1 MPPICFSKNIAG
13 SSMPKG
19 CYPTSHINIKRVKIN
34 PRCTSAIYT
43 AFSTIPFIY
52 GFLYNKIIMLNTLKH
67 NDITWIDI
75 QNPKRKDIKYLQ
87 DNFGFHRIVLE
98 ELISPGHRPKVE
110 HHDGYIFLILYYPAF
125 NKSKKETFPREL
137 DILVTKSHIIT
148 SHYETIIPIKNL
160 FAQIKQYDTAKR
172 EYMSES
178 TGHLLFYVI
187 KGILENALTKLEHI
201 ENEVNYIENEIFNGE
216 EKRMVLEIS
225 IARRDII
232 DFRRILAPQAS
243 VIESLTNEGVE
254 FFGKDL
260 RPHFEDLRGTFGIVW
275 NEVQD
280 HRETIQALAETNES
294 LLSAKINEIMKVLT
308 LFSVVF
314 LPLTLIAS
322 IWGMNI
328 ANIPLTSNAV
338 GFWGII
344 IVMVLIMVSM
354 IGYFK
359 KKGWL

>member
-1 MPPICFSKNIAG
+1 MYII
-13 SSMPKG
+13 
-19 CYPTSHINIKRVKIN
+19 
-34 PRCTSAIYT
+34 
-43 AFSTIPFIY
+43 FSTIPFIN
-52 GFLYNKIIMLNTLKH
+52 GFLYNKPMLNSLKN

-75 QNPKRKDIKYLQ
+75 QNPKRKDIKYLR
-87 DNFGFHRIVLE
+87 DNFGFHQIVLE
-98 ELISPGHRPKVE
+98 ELISQGHRPKVE
-110 HHDGYIFLILYYPAF
+110 HHDDYIFLILYYPAF
-125 NKSKKETFPREL
+125 NKVKREIFPREL

-148 SHYETIIPIKNL
+148 SHYETIIPVKTL
-160 FAQIKQYDTAKR
+160 FEQIRRYDTAKK

-178 TGHLLFYVI
+178 TGHLLFYIV

-201 ENEVNYIENEIFNGE
+201 EREVNYIEKEIFNGE

-243 VIESLTNEGVE
+243 VIESLTSEGVD

-260 RPHFEDLRGTFGIVW
+260 EPHFEDLRGTFGIIW
-275 NEVQD
+275 NEIQD

-294 LLSAKINEIMKVLT
+294 LLSTKINEIMKVLT

-322 IWGMNI
+322 IWGMNLT
-328 ANIPLTSNAV
+328 NIPLSSNTG

-344 IVMVLIMVSM
+344 VVMVVIMAGM